1 LSQSAVTA
9 APPVSP
15 AIPEEDVVASLPRNS
30 LSSLLAFLIPVA
42 VALVSTPYIV
52 YGLGEERFG
61 IYMVTLSLVSF
72 GGLLDLGFA
81 TAAVRFVAEA
91 RARGDA
97 QQLSEVINSTLISRL
112 PLLAVLMSVGVP
124 LAPVLVD
131 RVLAISGPLRLDAIF
146 VLRVA
151 LVSLGLSML
160 GGTLAALPRAA
171 QRYDLSSRLGLVF
184 GLLLTGLTVVILA
197 LGGGLRQ
204 IAVLELALTVAQM
217 AVAWYV
223 ARHVMP
229 AWRPAWRLDPA
240 RLRSIAAFGAFV
252 ALNSV
257 TAIIF
262 IHVNRLLV
270 ARLLGVAAVTYFVVP
285 WSLSSRISQVVA
297 SLTEAI
303 SPVASALS
311 ASAEKDRLR
320 ELCLAGARFSFA
332 IAGTLGLAVALG
344 AADLLS
350 LWMGPRFAAESA
362 PLLRLLAV
370 MGGLQALSALPYFV
384 LNGVGRSAAANV
396 PVVLG
401 AVLSFPV
408 SLFLLRRIGL
418 PGIGWGL
425 VLAVLVHLMFL
436 FPALGR
442 AVPGGNAWSGG
453 RLGKALAA
461 FAIGLGAGV
470 LLNRALSPGALRLVV
485 ICVVAPSLFHG
496 VLLALSFYE
505 RSDLERIRRSW
516 LRLRS
521 ARMEAA

>member
-9 APPVSP
+9 APPDPP
-15 AIPEEDVVASLPRNS
+15 AIPAEDVVASLPRNS

-52 YGLGEERFG
+52 YGLGAERFG

-72 GGLLDLGFA
+72 GGLLDLGFG

-97 QQLSEVINSTLISRL
+97 RQLSSVINSTLISRL
-112 PLLAVLMSVGVP
+112 PLLAVLLLFGVP
-124 LAPVLVD
+124 LAPFLVD
-131 RVLAISGPLRLDAIF
+131 RVLAISGPLRFDAVF

-151 LVSLGLSML
+151 LASLGLSML

-204 IAVLELALTVAQM
+204 IAVLELALTVAQL

-229 AWRPAWRLDPA
+229 AWRPAWRLELA

-303 SPVASALS
+303 SPVASAL
-311 ASAEKDRLR
+311 AVSAEKDRLR
-320 ELCLAGARFSFA
+320 ELCLAGVRLSFA

-362 PLLRLLAV
+362 RLLRLLAV
-370 MGGLQALSALPYFV
+370 MGCLQALTAIPYFV
-384 LNGVGRSAAANV
+384 LNGVGRSAAANI

-401 AVLSFPV
+401 AVISFPV
-408 SLFLLRRIGL
+408 SLFLLRRVGL
-418 PGIGWGL
+418 EGIGWGL
-425 VLAVLVHLMFL
+425 VLAVLVQLLFL

-442 AVPGGNAWSGG
+442 AVPGGNPWSAS
-453 RLGKALAA
+453 RLVKALAA
-461 FAIGLGAGV
+461 FAIGLGGG
-470 LLNRALSPGALRLVV
+470 LLVNGWMSPGALRLVV
-485 ICVVAPSLFHG
+485 VCLVGPALFHG
-496 VLLALSFYE
+496 ALLALSFYE
-505 RSDLERIRRSW
+505 RSDLERVRRSL
-516 LRLRS
+516 LRLRR
-521 ARMEAA
+521 ARLEAA